1 MIPNEPANFSAV
13 FLLMKKSLIF
23 RYVKYSM
30 SFNIFTI
37 VFPHIWPPKRGG
49 TYRVG
54 HLRPSVSFT
63 GVNALQIQMVK
74 LHVLDM
80 SYNSVWALVLYCLRG
95 KTGNP
100 ANHQLLETQ
109 ASKRPYG
116 SLWAKP
122 ARPSAFIGVS
132 TLMDTEALAGF
143 AMPARASALDRF

>member
-74 LHVLDM
+74 LHVLYM
-80 SYNSVWALVLYCLRG
+80 SYNSFWALVLHALRSPQWLRCPLVYLHNILW
-95 KTGNP
+95 T
-100 ANHQLLETQ
+100 LLSFVIGRE
-109 ASKRPYG
+109 P
-116 SLWAKP
+116 
-122 ARPSAFIGVS
+122 RPSYMTYRVHAIWSSEFVGRW
-132 TLMDTEALAGF
+132 L
-143 AMPARASALDRF
+143 P

>member
-74 LHVLDM
+74 LHVLYM
-80 SYNSVWALVLYCLRG
+80 SYNSFWALVLFVVFAQILW
-95 KTGNP
+95 
-100 ANHQLLETQ
+100 
-109 ASKRPYG
+109 KRPKRLYSSFG
-116 SLWAKP
+116 
-122 ARPSAFIGVS
+122 
-132 TLMDTEALAGF
+132 
-143 AMPARASALDRF
+143 AMQTRASAFNSINRPNN